1 MKPTLGGSRPGA
13 GRKPRDTPREA
24 ITVRLEPQDAA
35 KLRDLCKARNVSQ
48 AEWITDKIKNARAA
62 IAKATGKEHA

>member
-1 MKPTLGGSRPGA
+1 MKSKPTRGGSREGA

-24 ITVRLEPQDAA
+24 ITVHLEPEHAA

-48 AEWITDKIKNARAA
+48 AEWVTDKIKRSR
-62 IAKATGKEHA
+62 K

>member
-1 MKPTLGGSRPGA
+1 MKKQPTRGGARHGA

-35 KLRDLCKARNVSQ
+35 KLRDLCKARELSQ
-48 AEWITDKIKNARAA
+48 ADWITSKIRNARL
-62 IAKATGKEHA
+62 

>member
-1 MKPTLGGSRPGA
+1 MKLPRGGSRPGA

-35 KLRDLCKARNVSQ
+35 KLRDLCAARNVSQ
-48 AEWITDKIKNARAA
+48 AEWIADKIKHAR
-62 IAKATGKEHA
+62 KT

>member
-1 MKPTLGGSRPGA
+1 MKGKPTRGGARDGA

-24 ITVRLEPQDAA
+24 ITVRLEPEHAA

-48 AEWITDKIKNARAA
+48 TEWVTDKIKRAR
-62 IAKATGKEHA
+62 K